1 MPDLPLANK
10 RAVITGGGKGI
21 GAAIAQSLAGNGA
34 HVILLGRTEKNLALQ
49 AGSIVHAGGYAE
61 YHLLD
66 VTQPEEVSRR
76 FHQISAS
83 GKIHILI
90 NNAGA
95 APSAPFHRLDASSWR
110 ETMALNL
117 DAVFFCTRA
126 AIDDMREMKYGR
138 IVNIAST
145 SALKG
150 YAYVSAYSAAKHGV
164 LGLTR
169 SLALETAG
177 MDITVNAVCPGFT
190 ETDLVLSAIDNI
202 QKTTGRSAEQA
213 RQELC
218 QHNPQGRLITPQ
230 EVANSVSWLCCPGSE
245 SITGQAIAVCG
256 GEIM

>member
-66 VTQPEEVSRR
+66 VTQPEE
-76 FHQISAS
+76 
-83 GKIHILI
+83 
-90 NNAGA
+90 
-95 APSAPFHRLDASSWR
+95 ASSWR